1 MRARACHDLESGSNT
16 VCPGNSTEVAECN
29 EEECTGT
36 SFINN
41 SKLFR
46 YLVKAQFLSDPNLS
60 LGPFLETKLIRP
72 LRVKMCKLPLMI
84 SWEVIF
90 VVYAGNNQKQ
100 RCNNWRPLH
109 LQTKGSHPEGKMQFF

>member
-1 MRARACHDLESGSNT
+1 MRAHACHDLESGSNT

-72 LRVKMCKLPLMI
+72 LRVK
-84 SWEVIF
+84 
-90 VVYAGNNQKQ
+90 N
-100 RCNNWRPLH
+100 LH
-109 LQTKGSHPEGKMQFF
+109 